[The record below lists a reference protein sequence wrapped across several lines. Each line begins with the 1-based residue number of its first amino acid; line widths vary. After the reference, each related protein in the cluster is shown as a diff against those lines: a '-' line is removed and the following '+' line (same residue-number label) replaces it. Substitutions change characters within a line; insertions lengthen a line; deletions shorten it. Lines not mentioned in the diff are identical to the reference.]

1 MPQPSPFRF
10 VGTSLFLGLSLLP
23 LNPMQAQDTRSN
35 SVAHSKTS
43 VTAEIPEVTRAMQSF
58 VDQGEIVGGVTMVV
72 TRNDVLHQSAVGLR
86 SIEAKLPM
94 ETDTIV
100 WIASM
105 TKPMTGICIL
115 MLQDEGKLSLD
126 DPISKHLPE
135 MKDLKTVDGKTVNVT
150 IRHVLTHTSGM
161 SEPKPEETYTFKSL
175 KEASLAYAKLPV
187 TFEPGS
193 KWQYSQTGINT
204 AARIVE
210 VASGKTFDAF
220 LQERLTGPLGMKDT
234 TFYLT
239 SQQMERLA
247 TSYRRTDDGKSVP
260 ERIFLLAGHSPTDRD
275 RFPAANGGLFST
287 AGDYARL
294 CQMLLNGGQWEG
306 KRFLSDAALKTFS
319 TVATGDLSTGFTP
332 GNGWGIGCCV
342 VRQPQGASQKLS
354 AGSFGHGGAY
364 GTQAWIDPVRGR
376 AFLLMVQ
383 RSNFPNADDSD
394 VRKSFQEIASDH
406 LK

>member
-1 MPQPSPFRF
+1 MPHPSPFRF
-10 VGTSLFLGLSLLP
+10 VGTSLFFGLSLLP
-23 LNPMQAQDTRSN
+23 LNPMQAQDTRST
-35 SVAHSKTS
+35 SVTLSKTS
-43 VTAEIPEVTRAMQSF
+43 VKVEIPEVTRAMQSF
-58 VDQGEIVGGVTMVV
+58 VDQGEIVGAVTMVV
-72 TRNDVLHQSAVGLR
+72 TQDSVLHQSAVGLR

-94 ETDTIV
+94 ELDTIV

-135 MKDLKTVDGKTVNVT
+135 MRDLKTIDGKPVNVT

-210 VASGKTFDAF
+210 VASGKTFDTF

-239 SQQMERLA
+239 AQQMERLA
-247 TSYRRTDDGKSVP
+247 NSYRRTDDGKSVP
-260 ERIFLLAGHSPTDRD
+260 ERIFCWLDIRQPIAIVFRPPMEACSR
-275 RFPAANGGLFST
+275 RRGLRAT
-287 AGDYARL
+287 
-294 CQMLLNGGQWEG
+294 
-306 KRFLSDAALKTFS
+306 LSDAIEWRPVGRQAIPFRCRTQ
-319 TVATGDLSTGFTP
+319 DLQY
-332 GNGWGIGCCV
+332 GCD
-342 VRQPQGASQKLS
+342 R
-354 AGSFGHGGAY
+354 
-364 GTQAWIDPVRGR
+364 
-376 AFLLMVQ
+376 
-383 RSNFPNADDSD
+383 
-394 VRKSFQEIASDH
+394 
-406 LK
+406 

>member
-1 MPQPSPFRF
+1 
-10 VGTSLFLGLSLLP
+10 
-23 LNPMQAQDTRSN
+23 
-35 SVAHSKTS
+35 
-43 VTAEIPEVTRAMQSF
+43 
-58 VDQGEIVGGVTMVV
+58 MVV
-72 TRNDVLHQSAVGLR
+72 TQDSVLHQSAVGLR

-94 ETDTIV
+94 ELDTIV

-135 MKDLKTVDGKTVNVT
+135 MRDLKTIDGKPVNVT

-210 VASGKTFDAF
+210 VASGKTFDTF

-239 SQQMERLA
+239 AQQMERLA
-247 TSYRRTDDGKSVP
+247 NSYRGPMMARVSLKG
-260 ERIFLLAGHSPTDRD
+260 
-275 RFPAANGGLFST
+275 FSCWL
-287 AGDYARL
+287 D
-294 CQMLLNGGQWEG
+294 
-306 KRFLSDAALKTFS
+306 
-319 TVATGDLSTGFTP
+319 
-332 GNGWGIGCCV
+332 I
-342 VRQPQGASQKLS
+342 RQPIAIVFRPPMEACSRRRGITRD
-354 AGSFGHGGAY
+354 F
-364 GTQAWIDPVRGR
+364 VRCY
-376 AFLLMVQ
+376 
-383 RSNFPNADDSD
+383 
-394 VRKSFQEIASDH
+394 
-406 LK
+406 